1 MILRRDETNMIFA
14 VAKQLGL
21 LTYQYMWILTRNV
34 IENQF
39 YKNFKY
45 TNFPVGSLGSFFA
58 RPVTQY

>member
-1 MILRRDETNMIFA
+1 MIFA